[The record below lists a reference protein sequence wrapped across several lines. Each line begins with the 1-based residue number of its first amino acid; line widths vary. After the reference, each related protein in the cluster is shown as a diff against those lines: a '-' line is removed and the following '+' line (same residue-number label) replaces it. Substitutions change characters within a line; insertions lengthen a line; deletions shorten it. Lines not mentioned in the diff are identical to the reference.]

1 VLQCAEKISQLIDFI
16 ILYYSINDLCAI
28 FRANHLGFVP
38 FFAKIISNGMRRFAV
53 SMSRQNALWIIVTL
67 ILCLVPI
74 MLLND
79 HFAARRAVSIET
91 NRAQVSAG
99 LLASGFR
106 RELEKFRLASIVL
119 AQDPD
124 AVDALTTPSTITLQQ
139 LNLKLES
146 LAKETNAAAIY
157 LMDQDGLTRA
167 ASNWRLDTSFVG
179 SRYDFRAYF
188 RESLAHGAFE
198 QFALGSVSRRPGL
211 YIGRRID
218 VAGKGVGVIVIKVE
232 FDTLEAE
239 WRKSGNIAFATNRK
253 GIILVTSEPSW
264 RFQMTTQLS
273 ADEQRKIL
281 NDLEFGN
288 KPLVMNPQFATDD
301 VALAGSADAL
311 QKPYIEAVEKLAS
324 FWSVHSL
331 APTAAPVRAAVTS
344 ARLILLTLILIVA
357 GIAALLFYR
366 RNAVKLR
373 AEQVIRDRMTVLNDR
388 LVQANKLAALGQIAA
403 GVGHEINQPLT
414 AIATYARN
422 AVTFIA
428 AGKHADAA
436 SNMKRIESLSER
448 VGRIT
453 GELRGFARKASGVK
467 EAVSIKN
474 AVDGALLLLRDRIN
488 SLSATLILPPLDDAV
503 HVIAEDVRLEQVIVN
518 LLQNALD
525 AGGAGA
531 VIAISRQTCD
541 TWFELTVSDNGPGLS
556 PQAKAGLFQPFSTSK
571 ADGLGLGL
579 VISRDIMVDFGGEL
593 VAGDPP
599 TGAAFTM
606 RLRLA
611 S

>member
-1 VLQCAEKISQLIDFI
+1 
-16 ILYYSINDLCAI
+16 
-28 FRANHLGFVP
+28 
-38 FFAKIISNGMRRFAV
+38 M
-53 SMSRQNALWIIVTL
+53 SMSKQNALWVVVTL
-67 ILCLVPI
+67 TLCLVPAT
-74 MLLND
+74 LLND
-79 HFAARRAVSIET
+79 HFAARRAISIEA

-124 AVDALTTPSTITLQQ
+124 AIDALATPSPAALQQ

-157 LMDQDGLTRA
+157 LMDKDGLTSA
-167 ASNWRLDTSFVG
+167 ASNWRSDTSFVG

-188 RESLAHGAFE
+188 RESLAQGSFE

-218 VAGKGVGVIVIKVE
+218 VAGKGIGVIVIKVE
-232 FDTLEAE
+232 FDALEAE
-239 WRKSGNIAFATNRK
+239 WRRSGNTAFATNRK

-264 RFQMTTQLS
+264 RFQMTTQLR
-273 ADEQRKIL
+273 ADDQRKIL
-281 NDLEFGN
+281 ADLEFGT
-288 KPLVMNPQFATDD
+288 KPLVMNAQFAAND
-301 VALAGSADAL
+301 VALTGSADAL
-311 QKPYIEAVEKLAS
+311 QKPYIEAVEPLAS
-324 FWSVHSL
+324 FWTVHSL
-331 APTAAPVRAAVTS
+331 APTAEPVRAAVTS
-344 ARLILLTLILIVA
+344 ARLILLTLMLMLA
-357 GIAALLFYR
+357 GIAAFLFYR
-366 RNAVKLR
+366 RNVAKLR

-422 AVTFIA
+422 ALAFIA
-428 AGKHADAA
+428 AGQHSDAA
-436 SNMKRIESLSER
+436 SNMERIDVLSQR

-467 EAVSIKN
+467 EAVSIKS

-488 SLSATLILPPLDDAV
+488 SLSATLVVMPIDEAAR
-503 HVIAEDVRLEQVIVN
+503 VIAEDVRLEQVLVN

-525 AGGAGA
+525 AGGTGSVITMTHERHGA
-531 VIAISRQTCD
+531 
-541 TWFELTVSDNGPGLS
+541 WFELTVSDDGPGLS
-556 PQAKAGLFQPFSTSK
+556 AQAKVGLFQPFSTSK
-571 ADGLGLGL
+571 PDGMGLGL
-579 VISRDIMVDFGGEL
+579 VISRDIMIDFGGEL

-599 TGAAFTM
+599 SGAAFTV

-611 S
+611 A